1 MLEEKEMDKS
11 VITNRSASAAAKNP
25 SEPSKKDN
33 GRGNGNGQ
41 GYNKKRDV
49 QFSKGAQDPS
59 PQRRSNPQRSKGFAD
74 KRPRNHNNWSGR
86 RDEVTQAQSAE
97 FGSALTH
104 GPKKMNLTH
113 LINFTMAPRDGAS
126 DYTTPGGWRGRNK
139 WTQRYPRYNKEQFL
153 QANCQFV
160 VKAGCDYSIH
170 CKNADKLV
178 DWDLIEQVRILGQ
191 EVPSCPICLY
201 PPTAAKITRCGH
213 IYCWTCVLHYLALGD
228 RTWRKCPICYE
239 AVHEKDLKSVV
250 AKATHGYSQGDEI
263 TFRLMKREKGSV
275 VTQPHTTREYGKLFT
290 IEDDPSSTC
299 MVKLLLA
306 TPEQVKEMIIEPE
319 RAALLTQIQENDGDL
334 EDSFPL
340 AALEMIKER
349 EQSIHNVK
357 KIQKLSSAVV
367 GLNLQDDQEQEK
379 HHEEAYSGL
388 SPPCNNYKHY
398 SSAFSD
404 EEHDPEEHNAGRH
417 SPILQGFTIEEPF
430 QDYSTSRNAKRTP
443 SKTEHQLPSVNGS
456 DAAGT
461 PVQAE
466 GQLQDSTDE
475 SVVKGVVEGVV
486 EGVSK
491 DDEEVG
497 RESPVPTRQ
506 RREKLEGA
514 SASAERSE
522 GKGHVYYFY
531 QAVDGQHLYLQSLNV
546 SCLIREYGSFAQCPE
561 TITAKVVEIEHMSMN
576 EALRHR
582 LRYLFHLP
590 LTCEFG
596 ICELEFKP
604 PVVSRETIQHFAGD
618 FQKRKKARE
627 RKVRNEKKQERKM
640 QIRENKKNG
649 KYPTPKFSLQSNT
662 QFPTFGLD
670 SMPADVSHAV
680 SSERSSAVASPEST
694 VSSLGSPTEL
704 SQEEAG
710 YGAGSQY
717 GHDVDSTGGPSPIV
731 GSWASTAS
739 MEESSASSRSFAQ
752 MLREGKTKPETSSWP
767 KIVKAGSGG
776 TEKTQDEWKIRKPSV
791 RGPDGSDDSSNEDY
805 APIPQYKDAFS
816 DAIQAALDKAAMEA
830 ASRKTDD
837 DITSSPGSGKRGK
850 KGKKK
855 QQLLFSTAGP
865 RFK

>member
-1 MLEEKEMDKS
+1 MEKS
-11 VITNRSASAAAKNP
+11 VASNRSASAGAKNP

-41 GYNKKRDV
+41 GYYKKRDV

-74 KRPRNHNNWSGR
+74 KRPRNHNNGSGR
-86 RDEVTQAQSAE
+86 RDEVTKTQSAE
-97 FGSALTH
+97 FGSALSL

-113 LINFTMAPRDGAS
+113 LINFTMAPRDGSS
-126 DYTTPGGWRGRNK
+126 DYRTPGGWRGRNK
-139 WTQRYPRYNKEQFL
+139 WTQRYPKYNKEQFL

-160 VKAGCDYSIH
+160 VKAGCDYSVH
-170 CKNADKLV
+170 CKDADKLV

-213 IYCWTCVLHYLALGD
+213 IYCWTCLLHYLALGEK
-228 RTWRKCPICYE
+228 TWRKCPICYE

-290 IEDDPSSTC
+290 IEDDPRSTC

-319 RAALLTQIQENDGDL
+319 RVALLTQIQENDGEL
-334 EDSFPL
+334 EDSFSF

-349 EQSIHNVK
+349 EQSIHNVN
-357 KIQKLSSAVV
+357 KIQTLASSVV
-367 GLNLQDDQEQEK
+367 GMNIQNDPAQEK
-379 HHEEAYSGL
+379 HYEEAKTVF
-388 SPPCNNYKHY
+388 SPPCKNYKRY
-398 SSAFSD
+398 WSAFSD
-404 EEHDPEEHNAGRH
+404 EECDPSEEQNPGRH
-417 SPILQGFTIEEPF
+417 SPMLQGFTIEEPF
-430 QDYSTSRNAKRTP
+430 QDFSSSRKSKGIP
-443 SKTEHQLPSVNGS
+443 SKTEHQLTSVDGLDDNG
-456 DAAGT
+456 AGGT
-461 PVQAE
+461 PVHAE

-475 SVVKGVVEGVV
+475 GVVGVV

-491 DDEEVG
+491 DDGDVG
-497 RESPVPTRQ
+497 RESPISGC
-506 RREKLEGA
+506 EKLEGA
-514 SASAERSE
+514 SASAGSSE

-531 QAVDGQHLYLQSLNV
+531 QADDGQHLYLQSLNV

-561 TITAKVVEIEHMSMN
+561 TITAKVVEIEHISMN
-576 EALRHR
+576 EALRRR

-627 RKVRNEKKQERKM
+627 RKSRSEKKQERKM

-670 SMPADVSHAV
+670 SMPADVSYAV
-680 SSERSSAVASPEST
+680 SSDRASAVASPDST
-694 VSSLGSPTEL
+694 VSSLGSPTNL
-704 SQEEAG
+704 SQEEAAG

-717 GHDVDSTGGPSPIV
+717 GHDGDSTGGPSPIV

-739 MEESSASSRSFAQ
+739 MEESGASSRSFAQ
-752 MLREGKTKPETSSWP
+752 MLREGKSKPETSSWP

-776 TEKTQDEWKIRKPSV
+776 TEKSLDERRIRKPSV
-791 RGPDGSDDSSNEDY
+791 TGPDGSDDSSNEDY
-805 APIPQYKDAFS
+805 APVPQYKDAFS
-816 DAIQAALDKAAMEA
+816 DAIQAALDKAAMDA
-830 ASRKTDD
+830 AARKTDD